1 MSYETAIWLICIKGM
16 NKVRMQDC
24 PIEQRPY
31 EKFQQYGSDALTD
44 TELLAI
50 LLRTGTTKLNVME
63 LSRELLT
70 HFQEAPLGEKQPSL
84 LTLYQFS
91 YEELQ
96 KVSGIGKIKAIQI
109 LALVSLC
116 NRIVKAKYT
125 KGKKVNSPQTIA
137 DCFMEELRHKR
148 EECFVVIFLDA
159 KCKILG
165 NEVVSRGSL
174 TAAIVHPREVYK
186 LAVQKTAHSIIA
198 LHNHP
203 SGDPTPSEEDIQITE
218 RLKQA
223 GDIMGIPLLDHI
235 IIGDGIY
242 RSFKEESYL

>member
-1 MSYETAIWLICIKGM
+1 M
-16 NKVRMQDC
+16 RDC
-24 PIEQRPY
+24 PIEERPY
-31 EKFQQYGSDALTD
+31 EKFQHYGSEALTD

-50 LLRTGTTKLNVME
+50 LLRTGTAKCNVME

-70 HFQEAPLGEKQPSL
+70 HFQEDTIVARYPSL

-96 KVSGIGKIKAIQI
+96 KIEGIGKVKAIQI

-116 NRIVKAKYT
+116 KRMVKAKYT
-125 KGKKVNSPQTIA
+125 EGEKVNSPQMIA
-137 DCFMEELRHKR
+137 DYFMEELRHKR

-159 KCKILG
+159 KCRMLG
-165 NEVVSRGSL
+165 NEVVSTGSL
-174 TAAIVHPREVYK
+174 TASIVHPREVYK
-186 LAVQKTAHSIIA
+186 KAVQKSAHSIIA

-203 SGDPTPSEEDIQITE
+203 SGDPSPSEEDIQITK

-242 RSFKEESYL
+242 RSLKEESYL